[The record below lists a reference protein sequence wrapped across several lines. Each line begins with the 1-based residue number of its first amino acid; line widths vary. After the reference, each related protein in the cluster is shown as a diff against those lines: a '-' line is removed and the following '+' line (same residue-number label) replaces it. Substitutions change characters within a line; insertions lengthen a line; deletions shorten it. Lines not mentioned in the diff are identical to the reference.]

1 MSFRSSFLSCLLL
14 SFCFPSFPYLLQAE
28 LFKAFRELFQA
39 ASSRPAPYGICP
51 YPSSRAIYAV
61 DLMLKWSTGQ
71 NGEHSFFSRVKKYIL
86 TLCFEFQRTGAS
98 AQTVSEALTLL
109 SISQML
115 ILKSF
120 QLIKAKCR
128 GPTWNFQ

>member
-1 MSFRSSFLSCLLL
+1 MSFSLVIFSLPILPFLTS
-14 SFCFPSFPYLLQAE
+14 QAE

-71 NGEHSFFSRVKKYIL
+71 NGEHSYYTSFINRVIN
-86 TLCFEFQRTGAS
+86 
-98 AQTVSEALTLL
+98 V
-109 SISQML
+109 ML
-115 ILKSF
+115 
-120 QLIKAKCR
+120 
-128 GPTWNFQ
+128 